1 VVDEGVKWRKVVSSV
16 SLYVIGLLGEFS
28 LPPLEIAL
36 TLRKFLHPGS
46 VVGARGRVI
55 EGICVERM
63 S

>member
-1 VVDEGVKWRKVVSSV
+1 MLGRGLAWRKVVSSV

-46 VVGARGRVI
+46 VGGARGRVI